1 MPIYMKFEGA
11 KPAVPGTVKDSG
23 HANWVEATSL
33 QFASHRA
40 ISSFGGGGERG
51 TGRVSSG
58 DIVFTMPMN
67 ASASA
72 VWSNSI
78 EGTSMKVLVDFLD
91 SGEKKGEV
99 YLSVTLT
106 KAIVA
111 SVSVS
116 GDGKGPDGSIMV
128 ASLNFERMTYET
140 KGKAAG
146 AP

>member
-23 HANWVEATSL
+23 HANWVEVTSV
-33 QFASHRA
+33 QQGVHKA
-40 ISSFGGGGERG
+40 ISNFGGGVERG
-51 TGRVSSG
+51 SG
-58 DIVFTMPMN
+58 SMRPRDVVFTMPMN
-67 ASASA
+67 ASATA
-72 VWSNSI
+72 VWSNSL
-78 EGTSMKVLVDFLD
+78 EGTLMKVLVDFLG

-99 YLSVTLT
+99 NLSVTLT

-116 GDGKGPDGSIMV
+116 GDEAGPDKSVMV
-128 ASLNFERMTYET
+128 ATLNFEQMTYET

>member
-23 HANWVEATSL
+23 HANWVEVTSVQL
-33 QFASHRA
+33 ASHRS
-40 ISSFGGGGERG
+40 ISSFGRGAERG
-51 TGRVSSG
+51 VGRVSTG
-58 DIVFTMPMN
+58 DVVVTMPMN
-67 ASASA
+67 ASAMA
-72 VWSNSI
+72 VWTNSV
-78 EGTSMKVLVDFLD
+78 EGTSMKVLVDFLS

-99 YLSVTLT
+99 TLSVTLT

-128 ASLNFERMTYET
+128 ASLNSEQMTYET

>member
-23 HANWVEATSL
+23 HANWVEVTSVQL
-33 QFASHRA
+33 ASLRSV
-40 ISSFGGGGERG
+40 SSFGRGGERG

-58 DIVFTMPMN
+58 DVVFTMPMN

-72 VWSNSI
+72 VWSNSM
-78 EGTSMKVLVDFLD
+78 EGTSMKVLVDFLG
-91 SGEKKGEV
+91 SGEKQGEV
-99 YLSVTLT
+99 YLSVTMT
-106 KAIVA
+106 EAMVVSA
-111 SVSVS
+111 SVS
-116 GDGKGPDGSIMV
+116 GDGAGLDKSIMV
-128 ASLNFERMTYET
+128 ASLNFKQMIYEA